1 MVKTRSFKDY
11 ISNRFYDLLFDAIS
25 RFIEENYDSLNFR
38 SNIVRQIDSAELM
51 DISIKQVYINDLP
64 GMDIS
69 FEILIEVNIEIRET
83 DRRTDRIDEI
93 SDWFKISCLGNLERA
108 LSNLTIKSVEEYSS
122 RSKHKNTPLS
132 DSLIPI
138 ISKEKLDETA
148 NKLLE
153 KFYPE
158 ALTNEVSID
167 PLLLATK
174 MGLTVKL
181 QHITPDFSIF
191 GQVFFDACET
201 TVFNKKTNQYEK
213 LKVGKGT
220 ILVDPDAYF
229 LRNLGSV
236 NMTIVHECVHWA
248 LHRKAYALE
257 HLFNEEATQIDCLV
271 RGGIKEGKSRTA
283 TGWMEWQANSL
294 ASRIL
299 MPYQLAKR
307 KAEEYLL
314 KYRILRRT
322 SSILDIMEPVI
333 EEMAAFFCVSR
344 IAAKVRMIDLGYDE
358 AIGSFTYLDGRY
370 VQPYTFRKDAIPL
383 NLTYSISKRDAV
395 LQCIESK
402 DLAKKVS
409 SGNYIFVDSHFCI
422 NNERFI
428 EYDDFGNAYLTEYA
442 RHNMDK
448 CCLAFKLVI
457 ANQTNDYCLEFF
469 KDCALYRDVNSEIQF
484 EAKFMNI
491 QQNNDV
497 DAQAKT
503 LTAFTKEISDVLQ
516 NMPGGFSKALVYLM
530 KWKEM
535 TVEELA
541 EAAYVDPKTIQRL
554 RGSDDYQ
561 TKIETIIAVCIGLQ
575 LHPYISN
582 ELIKRSSCSLG
593 IGEKYITYRFILDTC
608 YTKTIAE
615 CNDLLETMGLAPLTK
630 LSE

>member
-1 MVKTRSFKDY
+1 
-11 ISNRFYDLLFDAIS
+11 
-25 RFIEENYDSLNFR
+25 
-38 SNIVRQIDSAELM
+38 
-51 DISIKQVYINDLP
+51 
-64 GMDIS
+64 
-69 FEILIEVNIEIRET
+69 
-83 DRRTDRIDEI
+83 
-93 SDWFKISCLGNLERA
+93 
-108 LSNLTIKSVEEYSS
+108 
-122 RSKHKNTPLS
+122 
-132 DSLIPI
+132 
-138 ISKEKLDETA
+138 
-148 NKLLE
+148 
-153 KFYPE
+153 
-158 ALTNEVSID
+158 
-167 PLLLATK
+167 
-174 MGLTVKL
+174 
-181 QHITPDFSIF
+181 
-191 GQVFFDACET
+191 
-201 TVFNKKTNQYEK
+201 
-213 LKVGKGT
+213 
-220 ILVDPDAYF
+220 
-229 LRNLGSV
+229 
-236 NMTIVHECVHWA
+236 
-248 LHRKAYALE
+248 
-257 HLFNEEATQIDCLV
+257 
-271 RGGIKEGKSRTA
+271 
-283 TGWMEWQANSL
+283 
-294 ASRIL
+294 

-314 KYRILRRT
+314 KYRILRKS

-448 CCLAFKLVI
+448 CCLAFELVI

-491 QQNNDV
+491 QQNNNV

-530 KWKEM
+530 KWKEI

-582 ELIKRSSCSLG
+582 VNW
-593 IGEKYITYRFILDTC
+593 YRF
-608 YTKTIAE
+608 
-615 CNDLLETMGLAPLTK
+615 LE
-630 LSE
+630 LS